1 MLARRQI
8 PAWAALL
15 PCVLLAGCGIQARH
29 LIEKTALTTGPNG
42 TDTPAVFG
50 VPFEQVAI
58 SSGSRHLDSYV
69 VAASPA
75 CANPPVVVIYHGM
88 KETISDWARAQGF
101 LYDHCVS
108 SVIFDYTGS
117 GNSSRP
123 ARFEYVAED
132 SIAAYEFTQKRF
144 PGRHVYVLG
153 HSMGNGPMLA
163 AVPHFS
169 SQPAGVILANT
180 FSSLQQVGSRSKYF
194 LYRTL
199 RHTVPD
205 WWDNVKSVR
214 AIHVPLLVLHSDADK
229 TIPIADGRVVF
240 AAANQPKI
248 LTILHGYSHNALHA
262 QPSEAWWSSV
272 LEFVHAP
279 RPAIASVNGQASP
292 RAFAENYLSKAHN

>member
-1 MLARRQI
+1 V
-8 PAWAALL
+8 WAVLL
-15 PCVLLAGCGIQARH
+15 LCMLLAGCGIQARH

-42 TDTPAVFG
+42 TDTPGVFG

-58 SSGSRHLDSYV
+58 ASGARHLDSYV

-88 KETISDWARAQGF
+88 QETISDWAKAQGF

-123 ARFEYVAED
+123 ARFEDVGED
-132 SIAAYEFTQKRF
+132 SIAAYEFTEKRF
-144 PGRHVYVLG
+144 PGRRVYVLG

-180 FSSLQQVGSRSKYF
+180 FASLQQVGSRSKYF

-214 AIHVPLLVLHSDADK
+214 KIHVPLLVLHSDADR
-229 TIPIADGRVVF
+229 TIPVMDGRAVF

-248 LTILHGYSHNALHA
+248 LTILHGYGHNALHA

-279 RPAIASVNGQASP
+279 KAAVAAVKTQERPK
-292 RAFAENYLSKAHN
+292 AFAGNYRSMEHGRN